1 MTDQPSTSNDRR
13 RGPLLAGAVAVAVLL
28 AATGGFLLLRD
39 DADDDGDSNAATTTA
54 AGQASSTPSTADTG
68 GTDEPA
74 GTVPVGAIAG
84 GSAAERC
91 DGVVTRLEAYVSVAE
106 VTPVPDASVVENFDE
121 FTDEIF
127 TLADGAE
134 WGDRLIEDL
143 TAVRREWS
151 NAAAAASDGD
161 DPAAQA
167 AGAAALEELEAAIS
181 GADCPT
187 G

>member
-28 AATGGFLLLRD
+28 VATGGFLLLRD
-39 DADDDGDSNAATTTA
+39 DTDGGEDPNATTTTA
-54 AGQASSTPSTADTG
+54 TGPISNTPSTADTG
-68 GTDEPA
+68 GADEPA
-74 GTVPVGAIAG
+74 GTVPVGAIEGA
-84 GSAAERC
+84 SAAERC
-91 DGVVTRLEAYVSVAE
+91 DGVVTRLEAYLAVAE
-106 VTPVPDASVVENFDE
+106 GTPVPDASIVENFDE

-134 WGDRLIEDL
+134 WGDRLVEQL
-143 TAVRREWS
+143 TTVRREWS
-151 NAAAAASDGD
+151 NAAAAASGGD
-161 DPAAQA
+161 DAAAEA
-167 AGAAALEELEAAIS
+167 AGAAALEQLESTIS